1 MGGGTVNLY
10 QVTQEIASLVERAID
25 LDTGEVID
33 ADLDKLLDELEGER
47 DARALNIG
55 CAIIDYQAEAEKI
68 ATRAKELAARAK
80 VLDNRA
86 ASLKRYLA
94 TNLPAGHK
102 VADDR
107 VSLSWRKSE
116 ACVVDVDV
124 ALLPSR
130 YQRVSV
136 TAATSEIKEALK
148 SGEAEAAR
156 LAHLETRMNL
166 QVK

>member
-1 MGGGTVNLY
+1 MRLY
-10 QVTQEIASLVERAID
+10 EITSTIESLVERAID
-25 LDTGEVID
+25 LETGEVRD

-47 DARALNIG
+47 DVRALNIG
-55 CAIIDYQAEAEKI
+55 CAIVDYQAEAEKI

-94 TNLPAGHK
+94 ANLPAGHK

-107 VSLSWRKSE
+107 VALSWRKSE

-124 ALLPSR
+124 AQLPPF

-148 SGEAEAAR
+148 SGDAEAAKI
-156 LAHLETRMNL
+156 AHLETRMNL